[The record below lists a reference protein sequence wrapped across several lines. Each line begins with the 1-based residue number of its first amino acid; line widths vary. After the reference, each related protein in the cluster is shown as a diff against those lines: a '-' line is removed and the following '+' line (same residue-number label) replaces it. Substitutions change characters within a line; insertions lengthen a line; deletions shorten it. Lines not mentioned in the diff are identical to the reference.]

1 MLALS
6 RLCCLLLLSTAAT
19 ASAANLYKWKDANG
33 VTQYSERPPAGKQY
47 ETRRI
52 TASGA
57 STAEPAAAA
66 AAAESEQC
74 LGARRNL
81 ELLNGSAPVMQDTN
95 GDGKPDAALDE
106 AQRSAQKQL
115 AQAAAA
121 AYCRPEP
128 KK

>member
-1 MLALS
+1 MLTLP

-52 TASGA
+52 TASGT
-57 STAEPAAAA
+57 STAEPAAVAES
-66 AAAESEQC
+66 AESEQC

-95 GDGKPDAALDE
+95 GDGKPDAALDD
-106 AQRSAQKQL
+106 AQRGAQKQL
-115 AQAAAA
+115 AEAAAA
-121 AYCRPEP
+121 AYCKPAP